1 MAELRQ
7 RPMPGG
13 RREEEED
20 DAVRAGEVEEEKEKF
35 DVRYDVD
42 AWGESLQGWDCVLE
56 GAWLQS

>member
-1 MAELRQ
+1 
-7 RPMPGG
+7 MPGG